1 MQTNCK
7 KIHAP
12 LTPQPNMPDK
22 QTRLYRSISILV
34 PLNPPASQENR
45 QRNKKLYYLL
55 RWLRY
60 SLHRGNGNTFY
71 RIKPQ
76 DAPPTMQHGAYRLHA
91 QLQMKMDAFL
101 HSAPWEE
108 FISRM
113 RAESLASAVYL
124 VEHKTNG
131 VDVTLPPIGISDQH
145 PRPLALP
152 IPMEGTEIDLY
163 HTPYFARQMLTA
175 PLDKPVEEYP
185 VE

>member
-1 MQTNCK
+1 MNRMTN
-7 KIHAP
+7 
-12 LTPQPNMPDK
+12 K
-22 QTRLYRSISILV
+22 QTRPFRSISIIV
-34 PLNPPASQENR
+34 PLNSPDTKKNR

-71 RIKPQ
+71 RIVPQ
-76 DAPPTMQHGAYRLHA
+76 DAPACMPHGAYRLHA

-113 RAESLASAVYL
+113 RAESLASAVYQ

-131 VDVTLPPIGISDQH
+131 VDVTLPPISISDQH
-145 PRPLALP
+145 PRPPTLP
-152 IPMEGTEIDLY
+152 MTMENTEIDLY
-163 HTPYFARQMLTA
+163 HTPYFARQMLTV
-175 PLDKPVEEYP
+175 PLDKPVEEYS